1 MSASDNQKVNNVFA
15 YQLSS
20 ISLPCR
26 NLLPAHCQV
35 DGIDLNAVT
44 SRVIRPFML
53 LNQTLIVIRVRALM
67 KASRQTEIR
76 QFEMAS
82 LIDQDIIRFDIAE
95 ADEWIEYYM
104 SPAHTDEYNQYCA
117 QRR

>member
-1 MSASDNQKVNNVFA
+1 MSESDNQNVNRVFK

-20 ISLPCR
+20 ISLPRR
-26 NLLPAHCQV
+26 NLLSAHCQV

-53 LNQTLIVIRVRALM
+53 LNQTLIVFRVRALM

-82 LIDQDIIRFDIAE
+82 LVNQDIVRFDITE
-95 ADEWIEYYM
+95 ADE
-104 SPAHTDEYNQYCA
+104 
-117 QRR
+117 